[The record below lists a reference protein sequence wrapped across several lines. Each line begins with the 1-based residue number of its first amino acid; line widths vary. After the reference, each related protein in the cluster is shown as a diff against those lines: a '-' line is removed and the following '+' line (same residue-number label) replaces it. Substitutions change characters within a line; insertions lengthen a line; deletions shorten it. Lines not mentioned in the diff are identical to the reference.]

1 MGAHERSM
9 LDPRNGTLR
18 DQLPLMVRPQTS
30 GIEILVGAKLSRS
43 PAVLGNPRS
52 VNSNM
57 NDFTNEERAA
67 AEAAASILQTDPS
80 VGPVDV
86 VHVDPKQDV
95 YDERY
100 LILLFQGERGFLFD
114 RVAGRTSIFDL
125 AVDPALEGDARL
137 KAKIKSA
144 RLEAA
149 KLKLGKVY
157 VVKSA
162 NDKAPKI
169 L

>member
-1 MGAHERSM
+1 
-9 LDPRNGTLR
+9 
-18 DQLPLMVRPQTS
+18 
-30 GIEILVGAKLSRS
+30 
-43 PAVLGNPRS
+43 
-52 VNSNM
+52 M